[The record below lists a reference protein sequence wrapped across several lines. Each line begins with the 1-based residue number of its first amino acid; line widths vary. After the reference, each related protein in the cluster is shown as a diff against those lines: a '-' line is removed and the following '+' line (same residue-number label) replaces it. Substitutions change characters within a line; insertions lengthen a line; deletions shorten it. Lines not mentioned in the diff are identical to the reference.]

1 MESKVRIRIRRQGE
15 VQAREDIDFLPT
27 MTEKPIP
34 RSNVML
40 TDGQGNQLGRTNWQ
54 LAGFSSGCEQDAS
67 NYSRVAQHAD
77 QIDQLVR
84 NGGDNIRNA
93 GIGHHEVTR
102 TGNNTGNHIESQTAG
117 LNSSLLASILAYPN
131 IATFTSPVAPP
142 SASTCMVW
150 RPSFPNLHA
159 QVNNCSEPNLLLG
172 NQARCWNLLSS
183 SYISSQTH
191 YEPPLPCL
199 PNHDLNSSP
208 RIEADAASSV
218 TTSFKFATVVPD
230 QAKRLESKLPA
241 TMSPSRE
248 TNSSGENEKNDLVV
262 FKELKAN
269 QHNSEELSCNIADS
283 SSVVISTPFEGEKD
297 LARPD
302 EQGIDLN
309 KTPPQK
315 PPKRRKHRPKVIV
328 EGKPKRTPKAATTKN
343 TNPKE
348 KSTEKRKYVRKALK
362 EPAIQQTDSA
372 IETTPPSSAKRKY
385 VRKKGLNESA
395 GQHTDSNGETI
406 NTRPVKRKYVRKKGI
421 NESANQHA
429 DSTVGI
435 THSSAEAG
443 AKSCRREL
451 RFDLETTTDER
462 YSNAAAQ
469 EDMLNK
475 KRGTF
480 DLNTSLQV
488 AHSCTTTSQSNQHNS
503 LQAEIKQSGATSN
516 QTPIMNQMGRSYTSI
531 SERHVVDAELTPRK
545 IMHMENLNV
554 NARDA
559 RGIGQVVFLEKR
571 PEQTRQITYQNTPQ
585 SVQMIPLYL
594 IEGRGSKREHLHIE
608 KTNTS
613 TSQPVG
619 SLFDEYYQSIPGMG
633 CLEAQKRNKTE
644 NGTQTNTLSMS
655 SCVATTKYPGEWYV
669 HPTASQNLPK
679 QCISFNPILHLER
692 TGETNGLAQ
701 VHNSLSPTT
710 IAVCHNLS
718 QTPLKTNHTSDSQL
732 QPETCN
738 TEMSRI
744 QQMSGATVSIPIPS
758 GKGRMPQQ
766 PKDILKEHQQPSAK
780 RRGRP
785 AKQKFSSTIEEII
798 HHMECLSLN
807 ARSKKIKNKEQNAL
821 VPYKGGGTLV
831 PYDGFEFVKKH
842 KPRPK
847 VDLDPES
854 DRVWKLLMGKE
865 GSEGLEKTDTGK
877 EQWWEEERKVF
888 HGRVDSF
895 IARMHLVQGDRRFS
909 KWKGSVVDSVIGVFL
924 TQNVSD
930 HLSSSAFMSLASL
943 FPLKSR
949 SNAAC
954 DSHRKGI
961 MVEEPGVC
969 MQNPNGI
976 IKWNSKFRYPLY
988 NQSPITHHG
997 SAEPQGE
1004 SETWCIERASM
1015 VGAQS
1020 HSLGEEFVSS
1030 QDSFDSSTVQANG
1043 GVRSYSGSNSET
1055 EDPPTGCKPSTSHGL
1070 SFVDHLQMESP
1081 TLLEEFDGCES
1092 GSSLFHRGS
1101 RHENEQTEGI
1111 QNMQQGA
1118 GLERLGNL
1126 DCFSPYNKQLDYC
1139 NPQMQGKV
1147 VSCSNY
1153 GLLHMTSQS
1162 NAQQAEGFKLHSED
1176 SVSSWTS
1183 NSSRFD
1189 KEKAASCSSKTVG
1202 QKAASVGKKA
1212 ARQYELPRYQEA
1224 PLAVQHSLYRKQS
1237 MSEQS
1242 SFQPYHENQVDERNE
1257 TLQWQSMSAGG
1268 PVNLAKTLPEKQ
1280 NSCTQHISNVPRL
1293 TENILDFERITS
1305 VNKQT
1310 PLENIVV
1317 DPNTKEKVHPNNREN
1332 LKSNANASK
1341 ARKGKVESEKADA
1354 FDWDS
1359 LRKQVQTNGRKERT
1373 EDTMDSLDY
1382 EAVRCAGLNEI
1393 SEAIKERGMN
1403 KILAERIQEFLNRLV
1418 REHGSIDLEWLR
1430 DVPPGKAK
1438 DYLLSI
1444 RGLGL
1449 KSVECVRLLTLHHL
1463 AFPVDTNVG
1472 RIAVRLGWVPLQ
1484 PLPESLQLHLLELYE
1499 LHYQMI
1505 TFGKVFCTK
1514 SRPNCNACPMRAECR
1529 HFASAFTSARLALPG
1544 PETKDITTS
1553 TVPFMPEKSP
1563 SIVINPMPLLPP
1575 EDNQHKSVGFDIGSC
1590 EPIIEE
1596 PVTPDQEQ
1604 TELAETDIEDF
1615 GEDPDE
1621 IPTIKLNMEEFTE
1634 NLQNYIHTNMELQE
1648 YDMSKAL
1655 VALDPNAS
1663 IPTPKLKNVSRLRTE
1678 HQVYELPDSHP
1689 LLQGMDKREPDDP
1702 SPYLLAIWT
1711 PGETANSI
1719 EPPEQQCQSREPNK
1733 LCNEKICFSCNSIR
1747 ESNSQTVRGTLLIP
1761 CRTAMRGS
1769 FPLNGTYFQVNEVK
1783 LLELCV
1789 ILLFPAN
1796 DQETLPILYHES
1808 SLNPI
1813 DVPRSLIWN
1822 LPRRIVYFGTSVPSI
1837 FKGLST
1843 EGVQH
1848 CFWKG
1853 FVCVRG
1859 FDQKTRAPRPLKARL
1874 HFPVSRL
1881 VKTKN
1886 EKK

>member
-1 MESKVRIRIRRQGE
+1 M
-15 VQAREDIDFLPT
+15 
-27 MTEKPIP
+27 
-34 RSNVML
+34 
-40 TDGQGNQLGRTNWQ
+40 
-54 LAGFSSGCEQDAS
+54 
-67 NYSRVAQHAD
+67 
-77 QIDQLVR
+77 
-84 NGGDNIRNA
+84 
-93 GIGHHEVTR
+93 
-102 TGNNTGNHIESQTAG
+102 GNNTGNHIVSQTPG

-142 SASTCMVW
+142 SPSTCMVW
-150 RPSFPNLHA
+150 RPSFPNVHA
-159 QVNNCSEPNLLLG
+159 QVNSCGESNLLVG

-183 SYISSQTH
+183 SNISSQTH
-191 YEPPLPCL
+191 YEHPTMPCL
-199 PNHDLNSSP
+199 PSHDLNSSP

-218 TTSFKFATVVPD
+218 TTSFKFAAVVPD
-230 QAKRLESKLPA
+230 QAKRLESKLTA
-241 TMSPSRE
+241 TCPSQER
-248 TNSSGENEKNDLVV
+248 NSSGESEKNDLVI
-262 FKELKAN
+262 FKELKTN
-269 QHNSEELSCNIADS
+269 QHNSDELSCNIADS
-283 SSVVISTPFEGEKD
+283 SSAVISTPFEGEKD
-297 LARPD
+297 LARLD

-309 KTPPQK
+309 KTPQK
-315 PPKRRKHRPKVIV
+315 QPPKRRKHRPKVIV
-328 EGKPKRTPKAATTKN
+328 EDKPKRTPKVATTKN
-343 TNPKE
+343 TDPKE
-348 KSTEKRKYVRKALK
+348 KSTGKRKYVRKTLN

-372 IETTPPSSAKRKY
+372 VGTTPPSSAKRKY
-385 VRKKGLNESA
+385 VRKKGLDESA
-395 GQHTDSNGETI
+395 TQHTDSIGETI
-406 NTRPVKRKYVRKKGI
+406 NTRPVKRKYVRKKGL

-435 THSSAEAG
+435 THSTA
-443 AKSCRREL
+443 RREL

-469 EDMLNK
+469 EFMLNK
-475 KRGTF
+475 KRGTS
-480 DLNTSLQV
+480 DLTTSLQV
-488 AHSCTTTSQSNQHNS
+488 ADSSTTTSQMNQQNS
-503 LQAEIKQSGATSN
+503 LWVENKQSGATSN
-516 QTPIMNQMGRSYTSI
+516 QAPFMNQMQSSYTSI
-531 SERHVVDAELTPRK
+531 LERQVVAAELTQRK

-559 RGIGQVVFLEKR
+559 RGPGQVVFLEKR
-571 PEQTRQITYQNTPQ
+571 PEWTRQITYQNTPQ

-594 IEGRGSKREHLHIE
+594 IEGRGSKREHFHIE
-608 KTNTS
+608 KTKTCTS
-613 TSQPVG
+613 YPVG
-619 SLFDEYYQSIPGMG
+619 SLADEYHQSIPGMG
-633 CLEAQKRNKTE
+633 CLEVQKRNKTE
-644 NGTQTNTLSMS
+644 NGTQANTLSMS
-655 SCVATTKYPGEWYV
+655 SRVATAKYPGEWYV
-669 HPTASQNLPK
+669 HSPASQNLPK
-679 QCISFNPILHLER
+679 QCISFNPFFHLGR
-692 TGETNGLAQ
+692 TEETNGSAQ

-710 IAVCHNLS
+710 LAICHNLS
-718 QTPLKTNHTSDSQL
+718 QTPLKTNHASDSQL
-732 QPETCN
+732 QPGTCN

-758 GKGRMPQQ
+758 GKGRVPQQ

-785 AKQKFSSTIEEII
+785 AKQKFSSAIEEIVY
-798 HHMECLSLN
+798 HMECLSLN
-807 ARSKKIKNKEQNAL
+807 AGSKKIENKEQNAL

-831 PYDGFEFVKKH
+831 PYDGLEFVKKH

-854 DRVWKLLMGKE
+854 DRVWKLLMGK
-865 GSEGLEKTDTGK
+865 GNEGLEKTDAGK

-949 SNAAC
+949 SNAAY

-961 MVEEPGVC
+961 MVEEPDVC
-969 MQNPNGI
+969 MQNSNDI
-976 IKWNSKFRYPLY
+976 IKWNNKLRYPLY
-988 NQSPITHHG
+988 NQSSMTHHG

-1004 SETWCIERASM
+1004 SETWCKERASM

-1020 HSLGEEFVSS
+1020 HSLEEEFVSS
-1030 QDSFDSSTVQANG
+1030 QDSFDSSTIQANE

-1070 SFVDHLQMESP
+1070 SFVAHLQMESP

-1101 RHENEQTEGI
+1101 RHENEQAEGI

-1126 DCFSPYNKQLDYC
+1126 NCFSPYNQQFDYC
-1139 NPQMQGKV
+1139 NPQMQQV

-1153 GLLHMTSQS
+1153 GMLHMTSQS
-1162 NAQQAEGFKLHSED
+1162 NVQQAEGFKLHHEETI
-1176 SVSSWTS
+1176 SSWTS
-1183 NSSRFD
+1183 NSSRSN
-1189 KEKAASCSSKTVG
+1189 KETAGSCSGKTVG
-1202 QKAASVGKKA
+1202 QESASVGKTA
-1212 ARQYELPRYQEA
+1212 ARQSEFPRCQEA
-1224 PLAVQHSLYRKQS
+1224 PLAVPDSFFRKQS
-1237 MSEQS
+1237 MYDQS
-1242 SFQPYHENQVDERNE
+1242 SSQPYYESQVNERNE
-1257 TLQWQSMSAGG
+1257 TLQWQSMPAGG
-1268 PVNLAKTLPEKQ
+1268 PVNLAETLPENQ
-1280 NSCTQHISNVPRL
+1280 NSYTQHISIVPRL
-1293 TENILDFERITS
+1293 TENILHVERTTS
-1305 VNKQT
+1305 MNKQT
-1310 PLENIVV
+1310 PLENKVV
-1317 DPNTKEKVHPNNREN
+1317 NPNTKDKVHPDNREN
-1332 LKSNANASK
+1332 LKANANASK
-1341 ARKGKVESEKADA
+1341 ARKGKNESEKKDV
-1354 FDWDS
+1354 FDWDG

-1382 EAVRCAGLNEI
+1382 EAVRCAGVNEI

-1430 DVPPGKAK
+1430 DVPPDKAK

-1444 RGLGL
+1444 WGLGL

-1484 PLPESLQLHLLELYE
+1484 PLPESLQLHLLELYPILESIQKYLWPRLCKLNQRTLYE

-1544 PETKDITTS
+1544 PEAKDITTS

-1563 SIVINPMPLLPP
+1563 SIVINPMPLPPP
-1575 EDNQHKSVGFDIGSC
+1575 EDNQHKRIGFDNDSC

-1604 TELAETDIEDF
+1604 TELTETDIEDF

-1621 IPTIKLNMEEFTE
+1621 IPTIKLNMKEFTE

-1689 LLQGMDKREPDDP
+1689 LLQGNLQMDKREPDDP

-1747 ESNSQTVRGTLLIP
+1747 EANSQTVRGTLLVSTSI
-1761 CRTAMRGS
+1761 
-1769 FPLNGTYFQVNEVK
+1769 FWYINN
-1783 LLELCV
+1783 
-1789 ILLFPAN
+1789 
-1796 DQETLPILYHES
+1796 HH
-1808 SLNPI
+1808 
-1813 DVPRSLIWN
+1813 RS
-1822 LPRRIVYFGTSVPSI
+1822 PSI
-1837 FKGLST
+1837 
-1843 EGVQH
+1843 
-1848 CFWKG
+1848 
-1853 FVCVRG
+1853 
-1859 FDQKTRAPRPLKARL
+1859 
-1874 HFPVSRL
+1874 L
-1881 VKTKN
+1881 VN
-1886 EKK
+1886 YMFCELIFLLPHI

>member
-1 MESKVRIRIRRQGE
+1 MERFPVPQ
-15 VQAREDIDFLPT
+15 DIDFLPT

-191 YEPPLPCL
+191 CKRLVYETAVMEELLVPIHRILLSTDEPPLPCL

-909 KWKGSVVDSVIGVFL
+909 KWKGSVVDS
-924 TQNVSD
+924 
-930 HLSSSAFMSLASL
+930 
-943 FPLKSR
+943 SR

-1126 DCFSPYNKQLDYC
+1126 DCFSPYNKQFDYC

-1382 EAVRCAGLNEI
+1382 EAVRCAGVNEI

-1403 KILAERIQEFLNRLV
+1403 KILAERIQEFLNRLGLSAKYTGV
-1418 REHGSIDLEWLR
+1418 GVEKRGVCAAPNTSSSC
-1430 DVPPGKAK
+1430 VP
-1438 DYLLSI
+1438 S
-1444 RGLGL
+1444 
-1449 KSVECVRLLTLHHL
+1449 EFH
-1463 AFPVDTNVG
+1463 VDTNVG

-1769 FPLNGTYFQVNEVK
+1769 FPLNGTYFQVNEDFQQKEFSTAFGKGVRPENKSTPTSQGQITLSNMASFVK
-1783 LLELCV
+1783 
-1789 ILLFPAN
+1789 
-1796 DQETLPILYHES
+1796 
-1808 SLNPI
+1808 
-1813 DVPRSLIWN
+1813 
-1822 LPRRIVYFGTSVPSI
+1822 
-1837 FKGLST
+1837 
-1843 EGVQH
+1843 
-1848 CFWKG
+1848 
-1853 FVCVRG
+1853 
-1859 FDQKTRAPRPLKARL
+1859 
-1874 HFPVSRL
+1874 
-1881 VKTKN
+1881 
-1886 EKK
+1886 KKDP

>member
-1 MESKVRIRIRRQGE
+1 MSEQFFHSILCKDLEFSGIDSFKVFQATHLQIGK
-15 VQAREDIDFLPT
+15 VQAHELA
-27 MTEKPIP
+27 EKPIP

-54 LAGFSSGCEQDAS
+54 LAGFSSGCEQDVS
-67 NYSRVAQHAD
+67 NYSGVAQHAD
-77 QIDQLVR
+77 QNDQLVR

-93 GIGHHEVTR
+93 DIGHEVTR
-102 TGNNTGNHIESQTAG
+102 MGNNTGNHIVSQTPG

-142 SASTCMVW
+142 SPSTCMVW

-159 QVNNCSEPNLLLG
+159 QVDGCGEPNLLVG

-183 SYISSQTH
+183 SNISSQTH
-191 YEPPLPCL
+191 YEHPTMPCL
-199 PNHDLNSSP
+199 PSHDLNSSP

-218 TTSFKFATVVPD
+218 TTSFKSAVVVPD
-230 QAKRLESKLPA
+230 HAKRLE
-241 TMSPSRE
+241 
-248 TNSSGENEKNDLVV
+248 NSSS
-262 FKELKAN
+262 A
-269 QHNSEELSCNIADS
+269 
-283 SSVVISTPFEGEKD
+283 VISTPFEGEKD
-297 LARPD
+297 LARLD

-309 KTPPQK
+309 KTPQK
-315 PPKRRKHRPKVIV
+315 QPPKRRKHRPKVIV
-328 EGKPKRTPKAATTKN
+328 EDKPKRTPKVATTKN
-343 TNPKE
+343 TDPKE
-348 KSTEKRKYVRKALK
+348 KSTEKRKYIRKDLK

-372 IETTPPSSAKRKY
+372 VGTTPPSSAKRKY
-385 VRKKGLNESA
+385 VRKKGLDESA
-395 GQHTDSNGETI
+395 TQHTDSIGETI
-406 NTRPVKRKYVRKKGI
+406 NTRPVKRKYVRKKGLD
-421 NESANQHA
+421 ESANQHA
-429 DSTVGI
+429 DCTVDI
-435 THSSAEAG
+435 THSTA
-443 AKSCRREL
+443 RREL

-469 EDMLNK
+469 EFMLNK
-475 KRGTF
+475 KRGTS

-488 AHSCTTTSQSNQHNS
+488 ADSSTTTSQMNQLNS
-503 LQAEIKQSGATSN
+503 LWVENQQSGATSN
-516 QTPIMNQMGRSYTSI
+516 QAPFMNQMQSSYTTI
-531 SERHVVDAELTPRK
+531 LERQVVAAELTQRK
-545 IMHMENLNV
+545 IMHMENLNG
-554 NARDA
+554 NAKDA
-559 RGIGQVVFLEKR
+559 RGPGQVVFLEKK
-571 PEQTRQITYQNTPQ
+571 PEWTRQITYQNTPQ

-594 IEGRGSKREHLHIE
+594 IEGRGSKREHFHIE
-608 KTNTS
+608 KTKTCTS
-613 TSQPVG
+613 YPVG
-619 SLFDEYYQSIPGMG
+619 SLADEYHQSIPGMG
-633 CLEAQKRNKTE
+633 CLEVQKRYKTE
-644 NGTQTNTLSMS
+644 NGTQANTLSMS
-655 SCVATTKYPGEWYV
+655 SRAATAKYPGE
-669 HPTASQNLPK
+669 
-679 QCISFNPILHLER
+679 C
-692 TGETNGLAQ
+692 
-701 VHNSLSPTT
+701 
-710 IAVCHNLS
+710 
-718 QTPLKTNHTSDSQL
+718 QL
-732 QPETCN
+732 QPGTCN

-758 GKGRMPQQ
+758 GKGRVPQQ
-766 PKDILKEHQQPSAK
+766 PKDILKEHQQPSVK

-785 AKQKFSSTIEEII
+785 AKQKFSSAIEEIVY
-798 HHMECLSLN
+798 HMECLSLN
-807 ARSKKIKNKEQNAL
+807 AGSKKIENKEQNAL

-831 PYDGFEFVKKH
+831 PYDGLEFVKKH

-854 DRVWKLLMGKE
+854 DRVWKLLMGK
-865 GSEGLEKTDTGK
+865 GNEGLEKTDAGK

-949 SNAAC
+949 SNAAY

-961 MVEEPGVC
+961 MVEEPDVC
-969 MQNPNGI
+969 MQNSNDI
-976 IKWNSKFRYPLY
+976 IKWNNKLRYPLY
-988 NQSPITHHG
+988 NQSSMTHHG

-1020 HSLGEEFVSS
+1020 HSLEEEFVSS
-1030 QDSFDSSTVQANG
+1030 QDSFDSSTIQANE

-1070 SFVDHLQMESP
+1070 SSVAHLQMESP

-1101 RHENEQTEGI
+1101 RHENEQAEGI

-1126 DCFSPYNKQLDYC
+1126 NCFSPYNQQFDYC
-1139 NPQMQGKV
+1139 NPQMQGQV

-1153 GLLHMTSQS
+1153 GMLHMTSQS
-1162 NAQQAEGFKLHSED
+1162 NVQQAEGFKLHHEETI
-1176 SVSSWTS
+1176 SSWTS
-1183 NSSRFD
+1183 NSSRSN
-1189 KEKAASCSSKTVG
+1189 KESAGSCSGKTVG
-1202 QKAASVGKKA
+1202 QESASVGKTA
-1212 ARQYELPRYQEA
+1212 ARQSEFPRCQEA
-1224 PLAVQHSLYRKQS
+1224 PLAVPDSFFRKQS
-1237 MSEQS
+1237 MYEQS
-1242 SFQPYHENQVDERNE
+1242 SSQPYYESQVNERNE
-1257 TLQWQSMSAGG
+1257 TLQWQSMPAGG
-1268 PVNLAKTLPEKQ
+1268 PVNLAETLPENQ
-1280 NSCTQHISNVPRL
+1280 NSYTKHISIVPRL
-1293 TENILDFERITS
+1293 TENILDVERTTS
-1305 VNKQT
+1305 MNKQT

-1317 DPNTKEKVHPNNREN
+1317 NPNTKDKVHPDNREN
-1332 LKSNANASK
+1332 LEANANASK
-1341 ARKGKVESEKADA
+1341 ARKGKNESEKKDV

-1382 EAVRCAGLNEI
+1382 EAVRCAGVNEI

-1430 DVPPGKAK
+1430 DVPPDKAK

-1444 RGLGL
+1444 WGLGL

-1484 PLPESLQLHLLELYE
+1484 PLPESLQLHLLELYPILESIQKYLWPRLCKLNQRTLYE

-1544 PETKDITTS
+1544 PEAKDITTS

-1563 SIVINPMPLLPP
+1563 SIVINPMPLPPP
-1575 EDNQHKSVGFDIGSC
+1575 EDNQHKRIGFDNDSC
-1590 EPIIEE
+1590 EPIVEE

-1604 TELAETDIEDF
+1604 TELTETDIEDF

-1621 IPTIKLNMEEFTE
+1621 IPTIKLNMKEFTE

-1719 EPPEQQCQSREPNK
+1719 EPPEQQ
-1733 LCNEKICFSCNSIR
+1733 L
-1747 ESNSQTVRGTLLIP
+1747 RGTLLIP

-1769 FPLNGTYFQVNEVK
+1769 FPLNGTYFQVNEM
-1783 LLELCV
+1783 
-1789 ILLFPAN
+1789 FA
-1796 DQETLPILYHES
+1796 DHES

-1813 DVPRSLIWN
+1813 DVPRGLIWN
-1822 LPRRIVYFGTSVPSI
+1822 LPRRIVYFGTSVSSI

-1859 FDQKTRAPRPLKARL
+1859 FDQITRAPRPLKARL
-1874 HFPVSRL
+1874 HFPVSRF
-1881 VKTKN
+1881 KCFSSH
-1886 EKK
+1886 EKYYNIRARRTNFN